1 MTSLTSLVALA
12 TLTTQ
17 APQAAKPSVEVPF
30 RIGET
35 AIIVDAVVNGRT
47 VSLMFDTGF
56 SGSVIVDNTI
66 NLGKPTGSMSLR
78 DFVRTTEAPTVKIQT
93 LKLGEKSIDPKP
105 ETMTAVL
112 APPGDWSFAFN
123 THCDGLMGFQ
133 VIKHEITEIN
143 FEKNK
148 FIFHPRSLDITKRV
162 PDNKRTF
169 LAKLLPAG
177 HDSMEMSVI
186 APSGKSLTMSLDTGN
201 SFYATTYTDSLERV
215 GLWDGRKPKFMTQ
228 SAVASGNVDT
238 WHVKMP
244 AVNIYG
250 VPVPNSVF
258 DVIDLP
264 SSSADADGTVGFQ
277 FLKNFNI
284 IIDYERRRVWLENFN
299 GQVSNEQVGELG
311 LFAAYSPYT
320 KKIQIF
326 RVTPEGPAEKAGL
339 KEGDEVLAV
348 DGLDL
353 TRQTY
358 RQLRLMFEG
367 PAGSKVKLAIS
378 RGGQLKRFEVAR
390 QPLLNDA
397 VIAEK

>member
-1 MTSLTSLVALA
+1 MTTLTSLAALA
-12 TLTTQ
+12 AITAPPVQ
-17 APQAAKPSVEVPF
+17 APVEVPF

-35 AIIVDAVVNGRT
+35 AIIVDAVVNGRP

-78 DFVRTTEAPTVKIQT
+78 DFVRTQEAPTVKIQT
-93 LKLGEKSIDPKP
+93 LKLGAMSIDPKP

-112 APPGDWSFAFN
+112 APPADYSYAFN

-133 VIKHEITEIN
+133 VIKHQITEIN
-143 FEKNK
+143 FEKNR
-148 FIFHPRSLDITKRV
+148 FIFHPRTLDITKRK

-169 LAKLLPAG
+169 LAKLLPTG

-186 APSGKSLTMSLDTGN
+186 APSGKALTMSLDTGN

-215 GLWDGRKPKFMTQ
+215 GLWDGRKPKFMSQ
-228 SAVASGNVDT
+228 SAVASGAVDT
-238 WHVKMP
+238 WHAKMP
-244 AVNIYG
+244 AMTIYG
-250 VPVPNSVF
+250 VPVPESVF

-284 IIDYERRRVWLENFN
+284 IIDYERRRVWLENFSGKVGN
-299 GQVSNEQVGELG
+299 DMVGEVG
-311 LFAAYSPYT
+311 LYAGYNPYT
-320 KKIQIF
+320 KKVQIF

-339 KEGDEVLAV
+339 KDGDELLSI

-353 TRQTY
+353 TRQGF
-358 RQLRLMFEG
+358 RQLRSLFEG
-367 PAGSKVKLAIS
+367 PVGSKVKIAAS
-378 RGGQLKRFEVAR
+378 RGGQLKRYEIER
-390 QPLLNDA
+390 KPMLNEA
-397 VIAEK
+397 VVAEK

>member
-1 MTSLTSLVALA
+1 MTTLTSLAALA
-12 TLTTQ
+12 AISAPPVQ
-17 APQAAKPSVEVPF
+17 APVEVPF

-35 AIIVDAVVNGRT
+35 AIIVDAVVNGRP

-78 DFVRTTEAPTVKIQT
+78 DFVRTQEAPTVKIQT
-93 LKLGEKSIDPKP
+93 LKLGAMSIDPKP

-112 APPGDWSFAFN
+112 APPADYSYAFN

-133 VIKHEITEIN
+133 VIKHQITEIN
-143 FEKNK
+143 FEKNR
-148 FIFHPRSLDITKRV
+148 FIFHPRTLDITKRK

-169 LAKLLPAG
+169 LAKLLPTG

-215 GLWDGRKPKFMTQ
+215 GLWDGRKPKFMSQ
-228 SAVASGNVDT
+228 SAVASGAVDT
-238 WHVKMP
+238 WHAKMP
-244 AVNIYG
+244 AMTIYG
-250 VPVPNSVF
+250 VPVPESVF

-284 IIDYERRRVWLENFN
+284 IIDYERRRVWLENFS
-299 GQVSNEQVGELG
+299 GKVSNEMVGEVG
-311 LFAAYSPYT
+311 LFAGYNPYT
-320 KKIQIF
+320 KKVQVF

-339 KEGDEVLAV
+339 KDGDELLSV

-353 TRQTY
+353 TRQGF
-358 RQLRLMFEG
+358 RQLRTLFEG
-367 PAGSKVKLAIS
+367 PVGSKVKIAAS
-378 RGGQLKRFEVAR
+378 RGGQLKRYEIER
-390 QPLLNDA
+390 KPMLNDA
-397 VIAEK
+397 VVAEK